1 MHDNLIFIALHRH
14 RNLQWTYFTW
24 PLHLWQF
31 LLNYEMI
38 DCRVFS
44 LYVKCRGPVKKKI
57 RKFWNCAKRTSRDY
71 DIAEMFKWAKHMKIN
86 FFYFML
92 YTFTSEQEYYKTYL
106 YALRC
111 DFSSVRIWKSPLTI
125 NELKYFFYKFCL
137 LWHLYNPFHCISGA
151 HFSMYLHVV
160 GLLPVIADT
169 KCVPQFLS
177 E

>member
-1 MHDNLIFIALHRH
+1 MTFTFMTVFVKLWNDWLGIFIICKMP
-14 RNLQWTYFTW
+14 WT
-24 PLHLWQF
+24 
-31 LLNYEMI
+31 
-38 DCRVFS
+38 S
-44 LYVKCRGPVKKKI
+44 KKKI

-111 DFSSVRIWKSPLTI
+111 DFSSVRIWKSSLTI

-151 HFSMYLHVV
+151 HFSMYFV

-169 KCVPQFLS
+169 KCVPQYLS